1 MGWGI
6 AWSVAKGARHAIHV
20 MMKDDGDPWKRHHRP
35 WPRALFLTTTHSS
48 LTLNTS
54 RRPSPV
60 AQQKTTQAPAKAAA
74 AAAAPAP
81 APAKAEGGAK
91 ARDPLPDAELS
102 ALQALLTRSKDAQA
116 AYAKFTQ
123 EQVDEIFKAVRGCT
137 LYLIAR
143 PSDWGG
149 CGAEWTAGASS
160 LDCPLLSAANT
171 QRPQT
176 NTQPNSTKRNTQ
188 IIPKQQTTTQ
198 NYQAAMAANAA
209 RIPLAKMAVEE
220 TRMGVVEDKV
230 IKNHFASEY
239 IYNRYKDEKTCGVVE
254 VDEAGGMT
262 KIAEPVGVV
271 AGIVPTTNPTS
282 TTIFKALLCLKT
294 RNSLVLCPHPRA
306 RKSTI
311 AAAKI
316 VADAA
321 EAAGAPPGTI
331 SWVENP
337 SMVMSQALMRAP
349 EVSLI
354 LATGGPAMVRSAYSS
369 GHPSVGV
376 GAGNTPA
383 VIDETA
389 NVNLAVSSILLS
401 KTFDNGVICS
411 TEQSVVVV
419 DAMYDAVRA
428 EFARRG
434 AYFLNEEEKAK
445 VRAKMFVDGRL
456 NPDIVG
462 QSAHALGKLFGVN
475 VPKRFKVLIAEIEKI
490 GDDEPL
496 SHEKLSPL
504 LAMYRAPDFKAA
516 VEMADALV
524 MFAGAGHTSVLNT
537 NQLNTANMRYF
548 GDAMKTV
555 RILINTPASLGAIGD
570 VYNFHL
576 DPSLTL
582 GCGSWGSTSVS
593 TNVGPRQMLNFKSLT
608 ERRENMLWVQLP
620 PKVYFKPGCLEVALR
635 DLAGKQVRPLAPLGC
650 CFKGV
655 LWGGGVLGG
664 GVCSVV
670 CVVLSMERRFRLLAT
685 RISNPIQLPPPPLS
699 TSHTTK
705 LTTVNKHTTIHHH
718 HHISHHHHI
727 IIIINPTNSA
737 RSS

>member
-1 MGWGI
+1 
-6 AWSVAKGARHAIHV
+6 
-20 MMKDDGDPWKRHHRP
+20 
-35 WPRALFLTTTHSS
+35 
-48 LTLNTS
+48 
-54 RRPSPV
+54 
-60 AQQKTTQAPAKAAA
+60 
-74 AAAAPAP
+74 
-81 APAKAEGGAK
+81 
-91 ARDPLPDAELS
+91 
-102 ALQALLTRSKDAQA
+102 
-116 AYAKFTQ
+116 
-123 EQVDEIFKAVRGCT
+123 
-137 LYLIAR
+137 
-143 PSDWGG
+143 
-149 CGAEWTAGASS
+149 
-160 LDCPLLSAANT
+160 
-171 QRPQT
+171 
-176 NTQPNSTKRNTQ
+176 
-188 IIPKQQTTTQ
+188 
-198 NYQAAMAANAA
+198 MAANAA

-254 VDEAGGMT
+254 EDAAGGMT

-316 VADAA
+316 VAEAA
-321 EAAGAPPGTI
+321 EAAGAPKGTV
-331 SWVENP
+331 SWIENP
-337 SMVMSQALMRAP
+337 SMVMSQALMKAP

-419 DAMYDAVRA
+419 DAMYDAIRA
-428 EFARRG
+428 EFAARG
-434 AYFLNEEEKAK
+434 AYFLNEAEKAK
-445 VRAKMFVDGRL
+445 VRSKMFVDGRL

-462 QSAHALGKLFGVN
+462 QSAYALGKLFGVDA
-475 VPKRFKVLIAEIEKI
+475 PKSAKVLIAEVERI
-490 GDDEPL
+490 GDDEVL

-504 LAMYRAPDFKAA
+504 LAMYRAKDFKDA
-516 VEMADALV
+516 VDKADKLV
-524 MFAGAGHTSVLNT
+524 MFAGAGHTSVLYT
-537 NQLNTANMRYF
+537 DQLNTANMRYY
-548 GDAMKTV
+548 GDVMKTV

-593 TNVGPRQMLNFKSLT
+593 TNVGPRQMLNIKSLT
-608 ERRENMLWVQLP
+608 ERRENMLWIQLP

-635 DLAGKQVRPLAPLGC
+635 DLKGKQVRCRC
-650 CFKGV
+650 CCR
-655 LWGGGVLGG
+655 GGES
-664 GVCSVV
+664 VC
-670 CVVLSMERRFRLLAT
+670 CVVLCCVVLRRKLGGRDSHTASLTRAT
-685 RISNPIQLPPPPLS
+685 APSFCLSLSQPSINQPISSNPKPPPLPS
-699 TSHTTK
+699 NPNPTTTTPHTT
-705 LTTVNKHTTIHHH
+705 
-718 HHISHHHHI
+718 
-727 IIIINPTNSA
+727 TNSA